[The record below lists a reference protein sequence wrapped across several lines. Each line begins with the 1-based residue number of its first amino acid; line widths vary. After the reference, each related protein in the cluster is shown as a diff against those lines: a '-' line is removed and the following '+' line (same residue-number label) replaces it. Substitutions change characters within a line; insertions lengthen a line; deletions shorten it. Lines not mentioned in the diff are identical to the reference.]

1 MFGDEEEGVVDG
13 DEEEGEVD
21 GDEEEGEDVYGL
33 LFLLSIIILFGKPTL
48 SELKEMWLFRAF
60 FR

>member
-1 MFGDEEEGVVDG
+1 MFGDEEEGV
-13 DEEEGEVD
+13 VD

-33 LFLLSIIILFGKPTL
+33 LFLLSIIILFGEPTL